1 MILELALDLLQKKT
15 KNTQTIHYRQ
25 YKNRH
30 KKTWCCALL
39 KVFSIINTKN
49 LAMFRY
55 VTEQWKTKHNFIQD
69 TKQGK

>member
-1 MILELALDLLQKKT
+1 MVLELALDLLQKKT
-15 KNTQTIHYRQ
+15 KKKTQIQYLQ

-30 KKTWCCALL
+30 KKTWCCAFL

-55 VTEQWKTKHNFIQD
+55 RH
-69 TKQGK
+69 